1 MFVAEPTFHD
11 RETEYETDCASF
23 RSDGRACRLCDD
35 TSAASD
41 ADVPGRVADSGHDA
55 LSASAA
61 APAAAATAANGVP
74 GRNVGTGRHGLSDP
88 TASTASA
95 AVALGR
101 TRLTAGEPADR

>member
-41 ADVPGRVADSGHDA
+41 ADVPGWIGDPGDRYVPGSAA
-55 LSASAA
+55 TASAA
-61 APAAAATAANGVP
+61 ATGARARLS
-74 GRNVGTGRHGLSDP
+74 GRNGKKDR
-88 TASTASA
+88 
-95 AVALGR
+95 LGR
-101 TRLTAGEPADR
+101 LARAGFLLRRR

>member
-61 APAAAATAANGVP
+61 
-74 GRNVGTGRHGLSDP
+74 
-88 TASTASA
+88 
-95 AVALGR
+95 VALGR